1 MKALEPTGNCLHCG
15 SPVYGTDYCSV
26 KCVGI
31 ARRKVTRPTKKHLAK
46 MLETM
51 SWCAIGRKYDVSDS
65 AIRKWARK
73 YGILPKL

>member
-1 MKALEPTGNCLHCG
+1 
-15 SPVYGTDYCSV
+15 
-26 KCVGI
+26 
-31 ARRKVTRPTKKHLAK
+31 